1 MIEQGNGFVQGAAPQ
16 MKSKLLIRMSALLLA
31 FSATC
36 PQAQEAPPA
45 APDPDLPQPIDF
57 SFADDLVMQPPFTRI
72 VSFEQTYALT
82 GVAYVDGQ
90 PVATV
95 LNKETKKSFVVT
107 GEPNAQGWALV
118 AASADSNL
126 HQTQVELSVG
136 GEIVAMHYG
145 GMQLSPGSAAPAGTS
160 GKTRLADGSGKVR
173 ASSFLGEDGRKMYA
187 SLSPEARDKFKDLV
201 LARVEKRPELTREQQ
216 AAYAQK
222 VFARLK
228 ATDQGTPGKQPKT
241 AKTSKKKQGA

>member
-1 MIEQGNGFVQGAAPQ
+1 
-16 MKSKLLIRMSALLLA
+16 MSALLLA
-31 FSATC
+31 VSASC
-36 PQAQEAPPA
+36 LWAQEAAPVP

-57 SFADDLVMQPPFTRI
+57 SFADDLVMQSPFTRI
-72 VSFEQTYALT
+72 VSFEKTYALT

-95 LNKETKKSFVVT
+95 LNRETKKSFVVT
-107 GEPNAQGWALV
+107 GEPNPQGWALI
-118 AASADSNL
+118 AANAGDDL

-145 GMQLSPGSAAPAGTS
+145 GMQLSPGSAGPGGSKSRMAGGGS
-160 GKTRLADGSGKVR
+160 GKGEGGKVR
-173 ASSFLGEDGRKMYA
+173 ASAFLGEDGKRMYA

-201 LARVEKRPELTREQQ
+201 QSRVEKRPELTNEQQ

-228 ATDQGTPGKQPKT
+228 ATDQGTPTPKT
-241 AKTSKKKQGA
+241 PKPAKVSKKKQGA